1 MFKRIKDFLNQVYLE
16 MKKVSWPSYNELRGS
31 TYLII
36 VFFSFICSFF
46 VWDWLVNSKIYE
58 SVDMNWYSL
67 RVMSGKENKVKDTI
81 FRELDFEKDLKA
93 NVEEILIPTENIV
106 DIKNGKKTVKEKSL
120 LPGYILVKMIMN
132 NETKF
137 FIESVDG
144 VMSFVGPKGSPQPV
158 TEFEMSR
165 YLVSSDGDK
174 LSAEDID
181 DIPFKV
187 GDSVKVI
194 DGPFKEFNGLVQEIN
209 DRNRIKVNVNIFGR
223 PTPIELSVNQI
234 LSES

>member
-1 MFKRIKDFLNQVYLE
+1 
-16 MKKVSWPSYNELRGS
+16 
-31 TYLII
+31 
-36 VFFSFICSFF
+36 
-46 VWDWLVNSKIYE
+46 
-58 SVDMNWYSL
+58 
-67 RVMSGKENKVKDTI
+67 
-81 FRELDFEKDLKA
+81 
-93 NVEEILIPTENIV
+93 
-106 DIKNGKKTVKEKSL
+106 
-120 LPGYILVKMIMN
+120 MN

-144 VMSFVGPKGSPQPV
+144 VMSFVGPKGNPQPV
-158 TEFEMSR
+158 TEVEMSR
-165 YLVSSDGDK
+165 YLVSSDGDE
-174 LSAEDID
+174 LSNDDID

-194 DGPFKEFNGLVQEIN
+194 DGPFKEFNGLIQEVN

>member
-1 MFKRIKDFLNQVYLE
+1 L
-16 MKKVSWPSYNELRGS
+16 G
-31 TYLII
+31 
-36 VFFSFICSFF
+36 
-46 VWDWLVNSKIYE
+46 NSKVYE
-58 SVDMNWYSL
+58 GIDMNWYSL
-67 RVMSGKENKVKDTI
+67 RVMSGRENKVKDSI
-81 FRELDFEKDLKA
+81 FRELDFEKDLKS

-137 FIESVDG
+137 FIESIDG
-144 VMSFVGPKGSPQPV
+144 VMSFVGPKGSPQTV
-158 TEFEMSR
+158 TELEMTR
-165 YLVSSDGDK
+165 YLASTDGDD
-174 LSAEDID
+174 LSKDDID
-181 DIPFKV
+181 EIPFKV

-194 DGPFKEFNGLVQEIN
+194 DGPFKEFNGLVQEVN

-223 PTPIELSVNQI
+223 PTPIELSMNQI

>member
-1 MFKRIKDFLNQVYLE
+1 
-16 MKKVSWPSYNELRGS
+16 
-31 TYLII
+31 
-36 VFFSFICSFF
+36 
-46 VWDWLVNSKIYE
+46 
-58 SVDMNWYSL
+58 MNWYSL

-81 FRELDFEKDLKA
+81 FRELDFEKNLKA

-106 DIKNGKKTVKEKSL
+106 DIKNGKKTVKEKCL
-120 LPGYILVKMIMN
+120 LPGYILVKMNMN

-137 FIESVDG
+137 FIESIDG
-144 VMSFVGPKGSPQPV
+144 VMSFSGPKGNPQIV
-158 TEFEMSR
+158 TEVEMSR
-165 YLVSSDGDK
+165 YLVSSDGDE
-174 LSAEDID
+174 LSNEEID

-194 DGPFKEFNGLVQEIN
+194 DGPFKEFNGLVQEVN

>member
-1 MFKRIKDFLNQVYLE
+1 
-16 MKKVSWPSYNELRGS
+16 
-31 TYLII
+31 
-36 VFFSFICSFF
+36 
-46 VWDWLVNSKIYE
+46 
-58 SVDMNWYSL
+58 MNWYSL

-158 TEFEMSR
+158 TEVEMSR
-165 YLVSSDGDK
+165 YLVSSAADGDD
-174 LSAEDID
+174 LSSKDID
-181 DIPFKV
+181 EIPFKV

>member
-1 MFKRIKDFLNQVYLE
+1 
-16 MKKVSWPSYNELRGS
+16 
-31 TYLII
+31 
-36 VFFSFICSFF
+36 
-46 VWDWLVNSKIYE
+46 
-58 SVDMNWYSL
+58 
-67 RVMSGKENKVKDTI
+67 
-81 FRELDFEKDLKA
+81 
-93 NVEEILIPTENIV
+93 
-106 DIKNGKKTVKEKSL
+106 
-120 LPGYILVKMIMN
+120 MIMN

-158 TEFEMSR
+158 TEVEMSR
-165 YLVSSDGDK
+165 YLVSSDGDEG
-174 LSAEDID
+174 STEDID

-194 DGPFKEFNGLVQEIN
+194 DGPFKEFNGLVQEVN

>member
-1 MFKRIKDFLNQVYLE
+1 
-16 MKKVSWPSYNELRGS
+16 
-31 TYLII
+31 
-36 VFFSFICSFF
+36 
-46 VWDWLVNSKIYE
+46 
-58 SVDMNWYSL
+58 MNWYSL

-81 FRELDFEKDLKA
+81 FRELDFEKDLKT

-120 LPGYILVKMIMN
+120 LPGYVLVKMIMN

-137 FIESVDG
+137 FIENIDG
-144 VMSFVGPKGSPQPV
+144 VMSFVGPKGSPQAV
-158 TEFEMSR
+158 TEVEMSR
-165 YLVSSDGDK
+165 YLNTSDTDE
-174 LSAEDID
+174 LSTETFD

-234 LSES
+234 LNES

>member
-1 MFKRIKDFLNQVYLE
+1 
-16 MKKVSWPSYNELRGS
+16 
-31 TYLII
+31 
-36 VFFSFICSFF
+36 
-46 VWDWLVNSKIYE
+46 
-58 SVDMNWYSL
+58 MNWYSL

-81 FRELDFEKDLKA
+81 FRELDFEKDLKP

-120 LPGYILVKMIMN
+120 LPGYVLVKMIMK
-132 NETKF
+132 NETKI
-137 FIESVDG
+137 FIENIDG
-144 VMSFVGPKGSPQPV
+144 VMSFVGPKGSPQAV
-158 TEFEMSR
+158 TEVEMSR
-165 YLVSSDGDK
+165 YLNTSDTDE
-174 LSAEDID
+174 LSTETFD

-234 LSES
+234 LNES

>member
-1 MFKRIKDFLNQVYLE
+1 
-16 MKKVSWPSYNELRGS
+16 
-31 TYLII
+31 
-36 VFFSFICSFF
+36 
-46 VWDWLVNSKIYE
+46 
-58 SVDMNWYSL
+58 MNWYSL
-67 RVMSGKENKVKDTI
+67 RVMSGKEEKIKSSI
-81 FRELDFEKDLKA
+81 FRELEYEPDIAKNIDD
-93 NVEEILIPTENIV
+93 ILIPTENVV
-106 DIKNGKKTVKEKSL
+106 DIKNGKKRVKKKVFF
-120 LPGYILVKMIMN
+120 PGYILLKMEMN

-158 TEFEMSR
+158 TEVEMSR
-165 YLVSSDGDK
+165 YLVSSDGDE
-174 LSAEDID
+174 LSTEDID

-194 DGPFKEFNGLVQEIN
+194 DGPFKEFNGLVQEVN

>member
-1 MFKRIKDFLNQVYLE
+1 
-16 MKKVSWPSYNELRGS
+16 
-31 TYLII
+31 
-36 VFFSFICSFF
+36 
-46 VWDWLVNSKIYE
+46 
-58 SVDMNWYSL
+58 MNWYSL
-67 RVMSGKENKVKDTI
+67 RVMSGRENKVKDSI
-81 FRELDFEKDLKA
+81 FRELDFKKDLKP

-137 FIESVDG
+137 FIESIDG
-144 VMSFVGPKGSPQPV
+144 VMSFVGPKGSPQTV
-158 TEFEMSR
+158 TELEMTR
-165 YLVSSDGDK
+165 YLASTDGDD
-174 LSAEDID
+174 LSKDDID
-181 DIPFKV
+181 EIPFKV

-194 DGPFKEFNGLVQEIN
+194 DGPFKEFNGLVQEVN

-223 PTPIELSVNQI
+223 PTPIELSMNQI